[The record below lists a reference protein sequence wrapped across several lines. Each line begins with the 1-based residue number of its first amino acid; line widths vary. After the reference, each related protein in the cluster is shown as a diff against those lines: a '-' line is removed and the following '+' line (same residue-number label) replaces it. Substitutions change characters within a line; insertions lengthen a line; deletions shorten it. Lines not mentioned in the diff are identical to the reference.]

1 MNIDN
6 IVFLLGAGASKDA
19 GLKTSDEMTHEVE
32 LLLKG
37 EWQRYEKLYNA
48 VKAGILYGYALKG
61 EPKIEVNIEE
71 FVNVLTELSQCKD
84 HTVFPFIA
92 SWNMELKET
101 AGENFGKIKEFRDA
115 IIQVLV
121 NEWVNLPDPQ
131 SAGYYVGLQRFASS
145 LGSNLRVFSL
155 NYDVC
160 VESACGRDCVFTGF
174 SHVAGRNCGRVWND
188 KMMRDDR
195 DHTIPIRLYKLHGS
209 VDWREESGSIVSYD
223 SPSRCSDAGAYRL
236 IFGTQNKLRYTDP
249 YLVLLSEFRKF
260 AADAKIIICIGYNFQ
275 DKHIN
280 TILHSAFTKQ
290 TGTKILVVSWAAEGN
305 RENRMKEEKER
316 VAKTL
321 AMDQECVEVFLEGA
335 KVFMERDLSVS
346 NIESMMPVEDSPF

>member
-19 GLKTSDEMTHEVE
+19 GLKTSEEMTREVE
-32 LLLKG
+32 RRLKG
-37 EWQRYEKLYNA
+37 EWKRHEKLYNA

-84 HTVFPFIA
+84 HTIFPFIA
-92 SWNMELKET
+92 SWNMEVKET
-101 AGENFGKIKEFRDA
+101 AGDNFVEIKNFRDA
-115 IIQVLV
+115 IIQVLI
-121 NEWVNLPDPQ
+121 NEWVNLPDPL
-131 SAGYYVGLQRFASS
+131 SASYYAGLQKFASE

-160 VESACGRDCVFTGF
+160 VESACGRENVFTGF
-174 SHVAGRNCGRVWND
+174 SHVTGWKGRIWND
-188 KMMRDDR
+188 RMMRDD
-195 DHTIPIRLYKLHGS
+195 HGQTKPIRLYKLHGS
-209 VDWREESGSIVSYD
+209 VDWREEDGHVVSYE
-223 SPSRCSDAGAYRL
+223 SPSKCDDAGDYRL

-260 AADAKIIICIGYNFQ
+260 AADAKLIICIGYNFQ

-280 TILHSAFTKQ
+280 TILHSAFTKEAKTKLLMVTWAREVDRDRLFSEEQ
-290 TGTKILVVSWAAEGN
+290 ARVSKILEINPEWVEVVMVGAKAF
-305 RENRMKEEKER
+305 MEKELTVGKMEAR
-316 VAKTL
+316 
-321 AMDQECVEVFLEGA
+321 MPQEE
-335 KVFMERDLSVS
+335 
-346 NIESMMPVEDSPF
+346 SPF

>member
-32 LLLKG
+32 RRLKG
-37 EWQRYEKLYNA
+37 DWKCYEKLYNA
-48 VKAGILYGYALKG
+48 VKAGILYGCALKG
-61 EPKIEVNIEE
+61 APKVEVNIEE

-84 HTVFPFIA
+84 HTIFPFIA

-101 AGENFGKIKEFRDA
+101 AGDNFDEIKKFRNA

-131 SAGYYVGLQRFASS
+131 TASYYAGLLKFASE

-160 VESACGRDCVFTGF
+160 VESACGRENVFTGF
-174 SHVAGRNCGRVWND
+174 SHVPERKGRVWND
-188 KMMRDDR
+188 RMMRDD
-195 DHTIPIRLYKLHGS
+195 HIQAKPIRLYKLHGS
-209 VDWREESGSIVSYD
+209 VDWREESGHIVSYE
-223 SPSRCSDAGAYRL
+223 SPSKCDDAADYRL

-249 YLVLLSEFRKF
+249 YLVLLSEFRKS
-260 AADAKIIICIGYNFQ
+260 AADAKMIVCVGYNFQ
-275 DKHIN
+275 DPHIN
-280 TILHSAFTKQ
+280 TILHNAFLKKAKTK
-290 TGTKILVVSWAAEGN
+290 LLMVSWAHEADRDRLSSQEQT
-305 RENRMKEEKER
+305 R
-316 VAKTL
+316 VSEVL
-321 AMDQECVEVFLEGA
+321 GINPECVEVVMMGA
-335 KVFMERDLSVS
+335 KAFMEKELTVGKMEVR
-346 NIESMMPVEDSPF
+346 MPMEEIPF

>member
-19 GLKTSDEMTHEVE
+19 GLKTSDEMTREVE
-32 LLLKG
+32 RRLKG
-37 EWQRYEKLYNA
+37 EWKRYEKLYNA

-84 HTVFPFIA
+84 HTIFPFIA

-101 AGENFGKIKEFRDA
+101 AGENFVNIKDFRDA

-131 SAGYYVGLQRFASS
+131 SAGYYAGLQRFASS

-160 VESACGRDCVFTGF
+160 VESACGRDKVFTGF
-174 SHVAGRNCGRVWND
+174 SHVPGRNGRVWND
-188 KMMRDDR
+188 RMMRDER
-195 DHTIPIRLYKLHGS
+195 GQTKPIRLYKLHGS

-223 SPSRCSDAGAYRL
+223 SPSKCDDAGDYRL

-260 AADAKIIICIGYNFQ
+260 AADANIIICVGYNFQ

-280 TILHSAFTKQ
+280 TILHSAFTKEAK
-290 TGTKILVVSWAAEGN
+290 TKLLMVSWSAE
-305 RENRMKEEKER
+305 ENRMAQQTSERMR
-316 VAKTL
+316 VADALKVEP
-321 AMDQECVEVFLEGA
+321 ECVEVFLEGA
-335 KVFMERDLSVS
+335 KVFMERDLSVE
-346 NIESMMPVEDSPF
+346 NMKTRLPVDDSPF

>member
-32 LLLKG
+32 LRLKG
-37 EWQRYEKLYNA
+37 EWKRYEKLYNA

-61 EPKIEVNIEE
+61 EPKVEVNIEE

-84 HTVFPFIA
+84 HTIFPFIA

-101 AGENFGKIKEFRDA
+101 AGENFDNIKDFRDA

-131 SAGYYVGLQRFASS
+131 TASYYVGLQKFASA

-160 VESACGRDCVFTGF
+160 VESACGRENVFTGF
-174 SHVAGRNCGRVWND
+174 SHVAGRKGRIWND
-188 KMMRDDR
+188 RMMRDD
-195 DHTIPIRLYKLHGS
+195 HGQTKPIRLYKLHGS
-209 VDWREESGSIVSYD
+209 VDWREEDGHVVSYE
-223 SPSRCSDAGAYRL
+223 SPSKCDDAGDYRL

-260 AADAKIIICIGYNFQ
+260 AADAKIIICVGYNFQ

-280 TILHSAFTKQ
+280 TILHSAFTKEAK
-290 TGTKILVVSWAAEGN
+290 TKLLMVSWSREADREPRQMAE
-305 RENRMKEEKER
+305 RER
-316 VAKTL
+316 VANTL
-321 AMDQECVEVFLEGA
+321 GISPECIEVFLEGA
-335 KVFMERDLSVS
+335 KMFMERDLSVL
-346 NIESMMPVEDSPF
+346 NLESKLPQEDSPF